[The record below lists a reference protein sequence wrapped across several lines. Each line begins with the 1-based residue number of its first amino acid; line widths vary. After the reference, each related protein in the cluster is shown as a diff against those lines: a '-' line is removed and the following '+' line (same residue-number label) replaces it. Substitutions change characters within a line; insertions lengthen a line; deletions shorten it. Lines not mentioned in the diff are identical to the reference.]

1 MAPRTGSPEQ
11 YAEEMGELWTGLTR
25 TLGRLD
31 RFAAEPER
39 LDDDHVEKS
48 LRRLQY
54 ALHLASEH
62 AYGVEP
68 PAGAATAHAEL
79 ANALACA
86 RDATAEVAEAVE
98 DWGADGVRP
107 LLHEWRG
114 ALFRVRLAR
123 LRLAAPGR
131 PRERARPDVA
141 TRDSL
146 VRPLV
151 AFLLAL
157 GGALAFVGGAT
168 LSVWPLWAAGLV
180 AVCGSV
186 LAYRP

>member
-11 YAEEMGELWTGLTR
+11 YAEEMGELWTGLSR
-25 TLGRLD
+25 TLARLD
-31 RFAAEPER
+31 RLAADPER
-39 LDDDHVEKS
+39 IDDERAEIS
-48 LRRLQY
+48 LARLRY

-68 PAGAATAHAEL
+68 PEGSESAHAEL
-79 ANALACA
+79 AASLAAA
-86 RDATAEVAEAVE
+86 RDATAEVAEAVSVA
-98 DWGADGVRP
+98 GAEAVQP

-123 LRLAAPGR
+123 LRLAAPAPRR
-131 PRERARPDVA
+131 PLTELPVGDGV
-141 TRDSL
+141 

-157 GGALAFVGGAT
+157 AGSLAFVAGAT
-168 LSVWPLWAAGLV
+168 LAVWPLWVIGLV

>member
-1 MAPRTGSPEQ
+1 VAPRAGTPEQ

-31 RFAAEPER
+31 RYAAEPER
-39 LDDDHVEKS
+39 LADDHVEAA

-54 ALHLASEH
+54 ALHLAREQT
-62 AYGVEP
+62 YGVEP
-68 PAGAATAHAEL
+68 PEGAATAHAEL
-79 ANALACA
+79 AEALACA
-86 RDATAEVAEAVE
+86 RDATAEVAEAVAE
-98 DWGADGVRP
+98 WGADGVRP

-123 LRLAAPGR
+123 LRLAAPERRPVVVDEPVRERLGR
-131 PRERARPDVA
+131 PLA
-141 TRDSL
+141 
-146 VRPLV
+146 

-157 GGALAFVGGAT
+157 GGALAFVAGAT
-168 LSVWPLWAAGLV
+168 LAEWPLWVLGLV
-180 AVCGSV
+180 AVCASV